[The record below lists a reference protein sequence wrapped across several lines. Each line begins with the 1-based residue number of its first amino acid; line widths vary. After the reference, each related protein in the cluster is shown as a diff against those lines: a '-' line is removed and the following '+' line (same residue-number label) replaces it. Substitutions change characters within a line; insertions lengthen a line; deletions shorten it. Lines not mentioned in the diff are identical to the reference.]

1 MTAYTEDKREM
12 SIGELEMEL
21 EKTKKEIAELEINKQ
36 YLVERAN
43 SIMKRISMISRGEVT
58 K

>member
-1 MTAYTEDKREM
+1 MTAYTEDKREKG
-12 SIGELEMEL
+12 ICELEIEL

-43 SIMKRISMISRGEVT
+43 SIMKKITMISKGEVSE
-58 K
+58 

>member
-12 SIGELEMEL
+12 GICELEIEL

-43 SIMKRISMISRGEVT
+43 SIMKRMSMISRGEMAE
-58 K
+58 

>member
-36 YLVERAN
+36 YLVGRAN
-43 SIMKRISMISRGEVT
+43 GIMKRISMISRGEVT
-58 K
+58 E

>member
-12 SIGELEMEL
+12 GICELEIEL

-36 YLVERAN
+36 YLVELAN
-43 SIMKRISMISRGEVT
+43 SIMKRISMISRGEVAE
-58 K
+58 